1 MKLHCWGLV
10 ITKIP
15 QATYIIRVLLRKKIW
30 IVKNINLT
38 DIYKM
43 LYEINTLF
51 IGEENHRHQAW
62 TDKILLDEKFLKPHT
77 PIFVITSEALS

>member
-15 QATYIIRVLLRKKIW
+15 QAIYIIQVLLRKNMDREKYQSP
-30 IVKNINLT
+30 

-51 IGEENHRHQAW
+51 IGEEKSSPSSMNR
-62 TDKILLDEKFLKPHT
+62 KKFARWKVFRSTH
-77 PIFVITSEALS
+77 PISS